1 MNRQDISEVSMK
13 IQCKKIHYNL
23 PIEQLINIAIEKEGC
38 IVANNGALCVNTGKY
53 TGRSPN
59 DRFIVDTPT
68 VHEHINWNKAN
79 MPMTIEN
86 FNRLFS
92 KVLDYIKS
100 KEVFVFDGFVGADK
114 EYRMPIR
121 VINEFAF
128 QNLFSQ
134 QMFRKAKE
142 EELENFRPEF
152 TVYAVPG
159 LQANPEI
166 DGTNSEVFIV
176 LNFEKKI
183 VLIGGTKYCGEIKK
197 SIFTVMNYL
206 LPFKG
211 VLPMH
216 CSANMGE
223 NGDVT
228 LFFGLSGT
236 GKTTLSADD
245 DRKLIGDDEHGWT
258 DNGVF
263 NFEEAAMLSVLN
275 FLKEHEPQIWAA
287 IREALLENVV
297 IDEDTGEPDYD
308 DDRYTENTRAAFPI
322 EHIENSVPGGI
333 GGIPKTIIFLTADA
347 TGVLPPIARLTKE
360 QAMYHFMSGYTSKLA
375 GTERGIVEPM
385 ATFSTCFGA
394 PFMLLRPQ
402 VYAQLL
408 GEKIDKYNVKVF
420 LVNTGWAS
428 GSYGIGSR
436 MKLKYTRAM
445 VRAAVNGDLD
455 NVEYMTDPIFHLEIP
470 KECPNVPS
478 LVLNPPNIW
487 YSLDEYYRKANSL
500 AESFRSNFRQFKDV
514 PESILI
520 GEPEKMLEEYII

>member
-1 MNRQDISEVSMK
+1 MDDAE
-13 IQCKKIHYNL
+13 IQCSKVNYNL
-23 PIEQLINIAIEKEGC
+23 PIKKLIDIAVEKEDGY
-38 IVANNGALCVNTGKY
+38 VAKNGALCINTGKY

-59 DRFIVDTPT
+59 DRFIVDSPS
-68 VHEHINWNKAN
+68 VHQHINWNKAN
-79 MPMTIEN
+79 MPMTTEN
-86 FNRLFS
+86 FDKLYS
-92 KVLDYIKS
+92 KVLHYIKD

-114 EYRMPIR
+114 DYRMPVR
-121 VINEFAF
+121 VINELAY

-134 QMFRKAKE
+134 QMLIKAKPG
-142 EELENFRPEF
+142 ELDNFRPGF
-152 TVYAVPG
+152 TIYAVPDC
-159 LQANPEI
+159 QANPQV
-166 DGTNSEVFIV
+166 DATNSEAFIV

-223 NGDVT
+223 NGEVT

-236 GKTTLSADD
+236 GKTTLSADN
-245 DRKLIGDDEHGWT
+245 DRRLIGDDEHGWT

-263 NFEEAAMLSVLN
+263 NFEGGCYAKCINLSQ
-275 FLKEHEPQIWAA
+275 EHEPQIWDA
-287 IREALLENVV
+287 IREGALLENVV
-297 IDEDTGEPDYD
+297 INKATGEPDYS
-308 DDRYTENTRAAFPI
+308 DDRYTENTRAAFPV
-322 EHIENSVPGGI
+322 EHIENSILEGV

-347 TGVLPPIARLTKE
+347 TGVLPPISKLTKE

-375 GTERGIVEPM
+375 GTERGIVDPK
-385 ATFSTCFGA
+385 ATFSTCFGS
-394 PFMLLRPQ
+394 PFMLLKPQ
-402 VYAQLL
+402 VYAELL
-408 GEKIDKYNVKVF
+408 GEKIEKYDARVF

-445 VRAAVNGDLD
+445 VRAAMNGQLD
-455 NVEYMTDPIFHLEIP
+455 NIDYVTDPIFGLSIP
-470 KECPNVPS
+470 KECPNVPN

-487 YSLDEYYRKANSL
+487 YSIDEYYRKANDL
-500 AESFRSNFRQFKDV
+500 AENFSNNFKQFKDV
-514 PESILI
+514 SEDILEA
-520 GEPEKMLEEYII
+520 EPEKMLEEYIV